1 MNYYFSSQES
11 QRPPQRIEALFDQSQ
26 HPNSSIFNSK
36 ASTGADTN
44 HNYRVVP
51 SAPNK
56 AYNLKMTQRQA
67 KDHRVDV
74 RDSEKVWEKTE
85 KGYKCSVCRWHLGRN
100 HFVTED
106 EHGFKEAITDEK
118 ERRK

>member
-11 QRPPQRIEALFDQSQ
+11 QRPPEEIEVLFDQSQ

-56 AYNLKMTQRQA
+56 A
-67 KDHRVDV
+67 
-74 RDSEKVWEKTE
+74 
-85 KGYKCSVCRWHLGRN
+85 
-100 HFVTED
+100 
-106 EHGFKEAITDEK
+106 
-118 ERRK
+118 